1 MATCL
6 PTPDLCHQQTR
17 HRHWLLRCAAAAELV
32 GRLGPGRLPAAPS
45 WRQPGQ
51 RGAAGGQAGARPPL
65 QLVDFL
71 PPSQLALHNGG
82 RRPPGC
88 QPLGGREW
96 GENCGGRRQAG
107 PAPRRGRPPPLSPQ
121 PRQTFVHCL
130 CLLQQQ
136 QQHQPGELALHLL
149 LQNCIREL
157 LPELSNH
164 FLAFLSI

>member
-6 PTPDLCHQQTR
+6 PPPDLCR
-17 HRHWLLRCAAAAELV
+17 HRLLRCAAAAELV

-121 PRQTFVHCL
+121 PRQSFVHCL
-130 CLLQQQ
+130 WLLQQ
-136 QQHQPGELALHLL
+136 
-149 LQNCIREL
+149 
-157 LPELSNH
+157 
-164 FLAFLSI
+164 